1 MPLSVLSGIVKI
13 GAHYG
18 RAPAGASATS
28 PIRTT
33 SFFGHAYACAL
44 ERGGGGRDPSAESH
58 VVDKPVLID
67 EHELRQGLEHQPGDL
82 VLEQEH
88 VLLMLGLWIA
98 SSGSAAPPQRL
109 AVHHVLQQEAVVGA
123 M

>member
-1 MPLSVLSGIVKI
+1 ML
-13 GAHYG
+13 
-18 RAPAGASATS
+18 
-28 PIRTT
+28 
-33 SFFGHAYACAL
+33 
-44 ERGGGGRDPSAESH
+44 
-58 VVDKPVLID
+58 DKPVLID

-82 VLEQEH
+82 VLEQED

-123 M
+123 MERPSSPSPIQRSHGNRWILAPHL